1 MQKSHGEGQE
11 VHALDT
17 WIVLRPFV
25 ELVLFEDLGP
35 WDFYETPFFTAFSFF
50 SIYLTHGCDWC
61 GKYRQD
67 MTQKY
72 IQVYHSTFMQVNSHG
87 FAAKDGCIALDITGT
102 CTNVL
107 RALWAC
113 VNDPSLDTLGPSR
126 MIGNSYTY
134 SGLWPTTRRHRIIES
149 FRLKKTF
156 KVTKPNH

>member
-113 VNDPSLDTLGPSR
+113 VKRSLLGHPGAFSHDR
-126 MIGNSYTY
+126 EQLYLLRPVTHHQTSQN
-134 SGLWPTTRRHRIIES
+134 HRIIQAEKD
-149 FRLKKTF
+149 L
-156 KVTKPNH
+156 